1 MKYEELNDVCDEI
14 TNDLINYVKRIAFDP
29 IRSSVYT
36 SLKKHHLKI
45 AKNSNLSKQELLD
58 ITQTAFNLTKK
69 EIGHILKNRIIKRIN
84 DNDFYRLY
92 TEHLDN
98 ILTDKKSHPKIIQT
112 EAKKTKRKKSSIEVK
127 TLELHDSYV
136 KIEQLFRKFHIVANQ
151 LKQRHEKRSTFE
163 IKDEYDV
170 QDLLHAMLK
179 IHFNDVRPEEWTPSY
194 ASNCSRIDFLLKNKK
209 IAIEV
214 KKTRAGL
221 TPKKLS
227 DELIVDIDRYK
238 SHHDCKTLFCFV
250 YDPENRI
257 SNQSAIEND
266 LSRENEK
273 IAVKVI
279 ITPKGY

>member
-14 TNDLINYVKRIAFDP
+14 TDYLINYIKRISFDP
-29 IRSSVYT
+29 IRPSVYT

-69 EIGHILKNRIIKRIN
+69 EVGNILKNSVIKRIN
-84 DNDFYRLY
+84 DNNFYRLY

-127 TLELHDSYV
+127 TSELHDSYL
-136 KIEQLFRKFHIVANQ
+136 KIEQLFRKFHIIANQ
-151 LKQRHEKRSTFE
+151 LKQRHEKRPTLE
-163 IKDEYDV
+163 ITDEYDV

-194 ASNCSRIDFLLKNKK
+194 ASGCSRMDFLLKNEK
-209 IAIEV
+209 IVIEV
-214 KKTRAGL
+214 KKIRTGL
-221 TPKKLS
+221 TTKKLS

-238 SHHDCKTLFCFV
+238 SHQDCKTLFCFV

-257 SNQSAIEND
+257 SNPSAIEND

-273 IAVKVI
+273 MAVKVI